1 VKVDFYLIDLF
12 VFEERRENGQTL
24 EQQREKK
31 KTKTR
36 FDHLLLLLIKSVPPI
51 FIKSVPVKK

>member
-36 FDHLLLLLIKSVPPI
+36 FDHLLLLFIKSVPPI